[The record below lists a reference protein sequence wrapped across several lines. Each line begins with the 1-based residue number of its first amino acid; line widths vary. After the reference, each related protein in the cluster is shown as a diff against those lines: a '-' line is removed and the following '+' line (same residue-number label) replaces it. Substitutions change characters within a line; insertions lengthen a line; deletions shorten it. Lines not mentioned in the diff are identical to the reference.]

1 MSEEKAIDQF
11 DLSELQENLRL
22 ALQELEEIRTEQGV
36 LNSRECA
43 AMNIVNQAQKALD
56 HAMSAIRREAPWNTD
71 WQSRR
76 ANSA

>member
-1 MSEEKAIDQF
+1 MSEEKAINQF
-11 DLSELQENLRL
+11 DLSELQESLRL
-22 ALQELEEIRTEQGV
+22 ALEELEEIRAEQSV

-43 AMNIVNQAQKALD
+43 AKNSVNQAQKALD
-56 HAMSAIRREAPWNTD
+56 HAMSAIRREAPWDTD